1 MITKEQ
7 LIAAGYKPFMQ
18 RNIKE
23 YTESFYQK
31 RFDDDKGKKYFIT
44 IAEYD
49 FISYPQVP
57 YDFIYQPEGQF
68 TSNGVTFDVTMLGP
82 ETVEQMEQF
91 FEKMWYNLGC
101 DYYEEWG

>member
-31 RFDDDKGKKYFIT
+31 RFDDGKGKKYFIT

-49 FISYPQVP
+49 HRDYPQVP
-57 YDFIYQPEGQF
+57 YDFSYEPDVQF
-68 TSNGVTFDVTMLGP
+68 VTHGVTFNTTMLSP
-82 ETVEQMEQF
+82 ESVEQMEEF
-91 FEKMWYNLGC
+91 FEKMWFNLDC
-101 DYYEEWG
+101 DYYAEWD